1 MKNSFAML
9 TGVLAVSVS
18 SDLAVRIVKLEAA
31 QYKDMKAESFDLTK
45 QATVAE
51 YPVMFDRP
59 TGVNASALANAVIN
73 LGTGSELYKDAVKSV
88 PELANTSFI
97 NGLLNNAMNGDAKSR
112 EVIVKLI
119 NWYNGLGGQ
128 KLMTQKGAAYTV
140 SNLDEPIN
148 TIAVAFTNGGA
159 AKNKVASDYIQARFG
174 AVKTTGDVM
183 KAMDAFGAGLSDSY
197 SKAFAAYDVKLKAP
211 GANLTKL
218 AEFDEIKAV
227 LDGYEAMYSNGASII
242 RKNVLDTSGVT
253 EASVAFFESAVLTGA
268 ADTNGDTSR
277 NEVKRTTKWV
287 DETGKDLAKPE
298 EGPDFK
304 EAKNFPGY
312 KLITSETNGE
322 TKTFK
327 YEKVKE
333 EPKKETVTKWL
344 TPDGKPI
351 KPEQKGDQPAGDIPG
366 YKFKKTEKD
375 PDGNTVHIFEKNVV
389 KTHWLDEAG
398 KELKPSVDGEK
409 PDKEGDDVPGY
420 TLIGTKVLTSEDA
433 ESLKGLNRGYK
444 EGDVLN
450 VYRKK
455 AENKVVTRWVNEK
468 TGEDIKPA
476 QEGSHPDREGDDL
489 PGYRLVTIKTD
500 SNGNVIN
507 NYNKIVKTNWVDKD
521 GNPIKP
527 AEVGEKP
534 HGELPGYKFVETK
547 KDPDGNVI
555 HVFEKD
561 ITTKWVDDKGNPIKE
576 EKGDHPHGEL
586 PGYKYVRTEKDP
598 DGNPVHVFKKVTT
611 NWVDKNGN
619 PIKPAEE
626 GDKPHG
632 DVSHYTFVETK
643 KTPEGDTVHVFEK
656 DITTKWVDDKGNS
669 IKEEKGDH
677 PHGELPGYKY
687 VRTEKD
693 PDGNPVHVFK
703 KVVVTNWVN
712 EANGDKLKPTEEG
725 SHPDL
730 EGDDLPGYTLSSV
743 KVDDKDNVTNNY
755 KKEITTTWVDENGNP
770 IKKEKGDHPHGDLP
784 GYTFVR
790 TDKDKDGN
798 PVHVFKKNVK
808 TNWVDKDGKPIKP
821 AEEGELPHGDL
832 PGYTFLETK
841 KDKDG
846 NVVHV
851 FEKDITT
858 TWVDENGNPLKSE
871 KGDHPHGDLP
881 GYTFVETKKDK
892 DGNPIHVF
900 KKDITTKW
908 VDENGNPLKEEKGE
922 HPHGEIPGYNFVE
935 TTKDK
940 DGNPVHKFKKSTVT
954 RWVDEN
960 GNPIKE
966 EKGEHPH
973 GDLDGYTYIGSEKDK
988 DGNTIHKF
996 HKVKTVTRWV
1006 DEEGKDLQPAKEG
1019 SHPDKEGDDLP
1030 GYKFKETKEVTGEN
1044 GDREVRNT
1052 YTVDAA
1058 TVVTH
1063 YVDENGK
1070 LIKDDVV
1077 GKEFGKK
1084 LDIPGYELIEER
1096 VSKDGKEKMFVYRK
1110 AKAAPAPATSGKQLP
1125 QTGDSSLPLG
1135 LGVLTVGMAGLLARR
1150 RKDEK

>member
-9 TGVLAVSVS
+9 TGVLAVSAG
-18 SDLAVRIVKLEAA
+18 SDLAVRTVKLEAA

-128 KLMTQKGAAYTV
+128 KLMTQKGAVYTV
-140 SNLDEPIN
+140 SNLDEAIN
-148 TIAVAFTNGGA
+148 TITVAFTNGGP

-197 SKAFAAYDVKLKAP
+197 SKAFAAYDAKLKAP
-211 GANLTKL
+211 GANLAKL
-218 AEFDEIKAV
+218 AEFDEIKPV

-268 ADTNGDTSR
+268 PDTNGDTSR

-287 DETGKDLAKPE
+287 DETGKDLTKPE

-304 EAKNFPGY
+304 EAKDFPGY

-327 YEKVKE
+327 YEKIKE
-333 EPKKETVTKWL
+333 EPKKETVTKWV

-351 KPEQKGDQPAGDIPG
+351 KPEQKGNQPAGDIPG

-375 PDGNTVHIFEKNVV
+375 PDGNTVHVFEKNVV

-420 TLIGTKVLTSEDA
+420 TLIGTKVLTPEDA

-507 NYNKIVKTNWVDKD
+507 NYNKIIKTNWVDKD

-534 HGELPGYKFVETK
+534 HGDLPGYKFVETK
-547 KDPDGNVI
+547 KDPDGNIV

-561 ITTKWVDDKGNPIKE
+561 ITTKWVDDKGNP
-576 EKGDHPHGEL
+576 
-586 PGYKYVRTEKDP
+586 
-598 DGNPVHVFKKVTT
+598 
-611 NWVDKNGN
+611 
-619 PIKPAEE
+619 
-626 GDKPHG
+626 
-632 DVSHYTFVETK
+632 
-643 KTPEGDTVHVFEK
+643 
-656 DITTKWVDDKGNS
+656 

-770 IKKEKGDHPHGDLP
+770 LKKEKGDHPHGDLP
-784 GYTFVR
+784 GYTFLR

-808 TNWVDKDGKPIKP
+808 TNWVDMHGKPIKP
-821 AEEGELPHGDL
+821 TEEGELPHGDL

-858 TWVDENGNPLKSE
+858 TWVDENGNPLKKE

-922 HPHGEIPGYNFVE
+922 HPHGEIPGYDFVE

-1110 AKAAPAPATSGKQLP
+1110 AKAAPAPAISGKQLP

>member
-9 TGVLAVSVS
+9 TGVLAVSAS

-51 YPVMFDRP
+51 YSVMFDRP

-97 NGLLNNAMNGDAKSR
+97 NGLLNNAMNGDTKSR

-119 NWYNGLGGQ
+119 SWYNGLGGQ

-197 SKAFAAYDVKLKAP
+197 SKAFAAYDAKLKAP
-211 GANLTKL
+211 GANLAKL
-218 AEFDEIKAV
+218 TEFDEIKPV

-268 ADTNGDTSR
+268 PDTNGDTSR

-420 TLIGTKVLTSEDA
+420 TLIGTKVLTPEDA

-534 HGELPGYKFVETK
+534 HGELPGYKFLETK

-561 ITTKWVDDKGNPIKE
+561 ITTKWVDDKGNP
-576 EKGDHPHGEL
+576 
-586 PGYKYVRTEKDP
+586 
-598 DGNPVHVFKKVTT
+598 
-611 NWVDKNGN
+611 
-619 PIKPAEE
+619 
-626 GDKPHG
+626 
-632 DVSHYTFVETK
+632 
-643 KTPEGDTVHVFEK
+643 
-656 DITTKWVDDKGNS
+656 

-770 IKKEKGDHPHGDLP
+770 IKKEKGDQPHGDLL

-821 AEEGELPHGDL
+821 AGEGELPHGDL
-832 PGYTFLETK
+832 RGYTFLETK

-846 NVVHV
+846 NIVHV
-851 FEKDITT
+851 FEKDIRT

-922 HPHGEIPGYNFVE
+922 HPHGEIPGYDFVE

-1110 AKAAPAPATSGKQLP
+1110 AKAASVPATSGKQLP

>member
-9 TGVLAVSVS
+9 TGVLAFTAGG
-18 SDLAVRIVKLEAA
+18 DLALRSVKLEAA
-31 QYKDMKAESFDLTK
+31 QYKDIKAEGFDLTK

-159 AKNKVASDYIQARFG
+159 AKNKVASDFIQARFG

-197 SKAFAAYDVKLKAP
+197 SKAFAAYDAKLKAP
-211 GANLTKL
+211 GANLAKL
-218 AEFDEIKAV
+218 AEFDEIKPV

-268 ADTNGDTSR
+268 PDTNGDTSR

-287 DETGKDLAKPE
+287 DENGKDLAKSE

-304 EAKNFPGY
+304 EAKEFPGY
-312 KLITSETNGE
+312 KLVTSETNGD

-327 YEKVKE
+327 YEKIKE

-351 KPEQKGDQPAGDIPG
+351 KPEQKGDQPAGDISG

-375 PDGNTVHIFEKNVV
+375 PDGNTVHIFEKNTV

-507 NYNKIVKTNWVDKD
+507 NYNKIVKTNWVDKN

-527 AEVGEKP
+527 AEEGEKP
-534 HGELPGYKFVETK
+534 HGDLPGYKFVETK

-561 ITTKWVDDKGNPIKE
+561 ITTKWVDENGNPLKE
-576 EKGDHPHGEL
+576 EKGDHPHGE
-586 PGYKYVRTEKDP
+586 
-598 DGNPVHVFKKVTT
+598 
-611 NWVDKNGN
+611 
-619 PIKPAEE
+619 
-626 GDKPHG
+626 
-632 DVSHYTFVETK
+632 
-643 KTPEGDTVHVFEK
+643 
-656 DITTKWVDDKGNS
+656 
-669 IKEEKGDH
+669 
-677 PHGELPGYKY
+677 
-687 VRTEKD
+687 
-693 PDGNPVHVFK
+693 
-703 KVVVTNWVN
+703 
-712 EANGDKLKPTEEG
+712 
-725 SHPDL
+725 
-730 EGDDLPGYTLSSV
+730 
-743 KVDDKDNVTNNY
+743 
-755 KKEITTTWVDENGNP
+755 
-770 IKKEKGDHPHGDLP
+770 LP

-798 PVHVFKKNVK
+798 PVHVFKKDVK
-808 TNWVDKDGKPIKP
+808 TKWVDEKGNPIK
-821 AEEGELPHGDL
+821 EESGDQPHGDL
-832 PGYTFLETK
+832 PGYKFVRTE
-841 KDKDG
+841 KDPEG
-846 NVVHV
+846 NTVHV
-851 FEKDITT
+851 FQKVVVTNWINEENGEKIKPTEEGSHPDKEGDDLPGYTLISVKVDDKGNVTNNYKKEVTT
-858 TWVDENGNPLKSE
+858 KWVDEKGNPLKEE
-871 KGDHPHGDLP
+871 KGDHPHGELP

-908 VDENGNPLKEEKGE
+908 IDENGNPLKEEKGDHPHGELPGYTFVRTDKDKDGNPVHVFKKDITTKWIDENGNPLKEEKGE
-922 HPHGEIPGYNFVE
+922 HPYGEIPGYDFVE

-996 HKVKTVTRWV
+996 HKVKTMTRWV

-1030 GYKFKETKEVTGEN
+1030 GYKFKETKDVTLEN

-1077 GKEFGKK
+1077 GKEFAKK
-1084 LDIPGYELIEER
+1084 LDIPGYELVEER
-1096 VSKDGKEKMFVYRK
+1096 VSKDGKEKMYVYRK
-1110 AKAAPAPATSGKQLP
+1110 AKAAPTPVATGKQLP

-1150 RKDEK
+1150 RKEEK

>member
-9 TGVLAVSVS
+9 TGVLAVSAS

-73 LGTGSELYKDAVKSV
+73 LGTGSELYKDAIKSV
-88 PELANTSFI
+88 PELANSSFI

-197 SKAFAAYDVKLKAP
+197 SKAFAAYDAKLKAP
-211 GANLTKL
+211 GANLAKL
-218 AEFDEIKAV
+218 AEFDEIKPV

-268 ADTNGDTSR
+268 PDTNGDTSR
-277 NEVKRTTKWV
+277 NEVKRTTKWI

-420 TLIGTKVLTSEDA
+420 TLIGTKVLTPEDA

-468 TGEDIKPA
+468 NGEDIKPA
-476 QEGSHPDREGDDL
+476 QEGSYPDREGDDL

-507 NYNKIVKTNWVDKD
+507 NYNKIVKTNWIDKD
-521 GNPIKP
+521 GNPIKS

-598 DGNPVHVFKKVTT
+598 DGN
-611 NWVDKNGN
+611 
-619 PIKPAEE
+619 
-626 GDKPHG
+626 
-632 DVSHYTFVETK
+632 S
-643 KTPEGDTVHVFEK
+643 
-656 DITTKWVDDKGNS
+656 
-669 IKEEKGDH
+669 
-677 PHGELPGYKY
+677 
-687 VRTEKD
+687 
-693 PDGNPVHVFK
+693 VHVFK

-858 TWVDENGNPLKSE
+858 TWVDENGNPLKKE

-922 HPHGEIPGYNFVE
+922 HPHGEIPGYDFVE

-1135 LGVLTVGMAGLLARR
+1135 LGVLTVGMAGLLVRR

>member
-9 TGVLAVSVS
+9 TGVLAFTAGG
-18 SDLAVRIVKLEAA
+18 DLALRSVKLEAA
-31 QYKDMKAESFDLTK
+31 QYKDIKAEGFDLTK

-159 AKNKVASDYIQARFG
+159 AKNKVASDFIQARFG

-197 SKAFAAYDVKLKAP
+197 SKAFAAYDAKLKAP
-211 GANLTKL
+211 GANLAKL
-218 AEFDEIKAV
+218 AEFDEIKPV

-268 ADTNGDTSR
+268 PDTNGDTSR

-287 DETGKDLAKPE
+287 DENGKDLAKSE

-304 EAKNFPGY
+304 EAKEFPGY
-312 KLITSETNGE
+312 KLVTSETNGD

-327 YEKVKE
+327 YEKIKE

-351 KPEQKGDQPAGDIPG
+351 KPEQKGDQPAGDISG

-375 PDGNTVHIFEKNVV
+375 PDGNTVHIFEKNTV

-507 NYNKIVKTNWVDKD
+507 NYNKIVKTNWVDKN

-527 AEVGEKP
+527 AEEGEKP
-534 HGELPGYKFVETK
+534 HGDLPGYKFVETK

-561 ITTKWVDDKGNPIKE
+561 ITTKWVDENGNPLKE
-576 EKGDHPHGEL
+576 EKGDHPHGE
-586 PGYKYVRTEKDP
+586 
-598 DGNPVHVFKKVTT
+598 
-611 NWVDKNGN
+611 
-619 PIKPAEE
+619 
-626 GDKPHG
+626 
-632 DVSHYTFVETK
+632 
-643 KTPEGDTVHVFEK
+643 
-656 DITTKWVDDKGNS
+656 
-669 IKEEKGDH
+669 
-677 PHGELPGYKY
+677 
-687 VRTEKD
+687 
-693 PDGNPVHVFK
+693 
-703 KVVVTNWVN
+703 
-712 EANGDKLKPTEEG
+712 
-725 SHPDL
+725 
-730 EGDDLPGYTLSSV
+730 
-743 KVDDKDNVTNNY
+743 
-755 KKEITTTWVDENGNP
+755 
-770 IKKEKGDHPHGDLP
+770 LP

-798 PVHVFKKNVK
+798 PVHVFKKDVK
-808 TNWVDKDGKPIKP
+808 TKWVDEKGNPIK
-821 AEEGELPHGDL
+821 EESGDQPHGDL
-832 PGYTFLETK
+832 PGYKFVRTE
-841 KDKDG
+841 KDPEG
-846 NVVHV
+846 NTVHV
-851 FEKDITT
+851 FQKVVVTNWINEENGEKIKPTEEGSHPDKEGDDLPGYTLISVKVDDKGNVTNNYKKEVTT
-858 TWVDENGNPLKSE
+858 KWVDEKGNLLKEE
-871 KGDHPHGDLP
+871 KGDHPHGELP

-908 VDENGNPLKEEKGE
+908 VDEKGNPLKEEKGEHPHGELPGYTFVETKKDKDGNPVHVFKKDIVTKWVDENGNPLKEEKGE
-922 HPHGEIPGYNFVE
+922 HPHGEIPGYDFVE

-940 DGNPVHKFKKSTVT
+940 DGNPIHKFKKSTVT

-996 HKVKTVTRWV
+996 HKVKTMTRWV

-1030 GYKFKETKEVTGEN
+1030 GYKFKETKDVTLEN

-1077 GKEFGKK
+1077 GKEFAKK
-1084 LDIPGYELIEER
+1084 LDIPGYELVEER
-1096 VSKDGKEKMFVYRK
+1096 VSKDGKEKMYVYRK
-1110 AKAAPAPATSGKQLP
+1110 AKAAPAPVANGKQLP

-1150 RKDEK
+1150 RKEEK

>member
-9 TGVLAVSVS
+9 TGVLAVSTG
-18 SDLAVRIVKLEAA
+18 SDLALRTVKLEAA
-31 QYKDMKAESFDLTK
+31 QYKDMKAEGFDLTK

-59 TGVNASALANAVIN
+59 TGINASALANAVIN

-88 PELANTSFI
+88 PELADTSFI

-128 KLMTQKGAAYTV
+128 KLTTQKGVAYTV

-174 AVKTTGDVM
+174 DVKTTGDVM

-197 SKAFAAYDVKLKAP
+197 SKAFAAYDAKLKAP
-211 GANLTKL
+211 GANLAKL
-218 AEFDEIKAV
+218 SEFDEVKPV

-242 RKNVLDTSGVT
+242 RKNVLDASGVT
-253 EASVAFFESAVLTGA
+253 EASVSFFESAVLTGA
-268 ADTNGDTSR
+268 PDTNGDTSR

-287 DETGKDLAKPE
+287 DENGKDLAKPE

-351 KPEQKGDQPAGDIPG
+351 KPEQKGDQPAGEIPG

-409 PDKEGDDVPGY
+409 PDKEGDDIPGY
-420 TLIGTKVLTSEDA
+420 TLIGTKVLTKEDA
-433 ESLKGLNRGYK
+433 ESLKSLNRGYK

-455 AENKVVTRWVNEK
+455 VENKVVTRWVNEK

-489 PGYRLVTIKTD
+489 PGFRLVSIKTD
-500 SNGNVIN
+500 GNGNVIN
-507 NYNKIVKTNWVDKD
+507 NYDKIIKTNWVDKD

-527 AEVGEKP
+527 AEIGEKP
-534 HGELPGYKFVETK
+534 HGDLPGYKFVETK
-547 KDPDGNVI
+547 KDTDGNVT

-561 ITTKWVDDKGNPIKE
+561 ITTKWVDEKGNPIKE
-576 EKGDHPHGEL
+576 EKGDHPHGEI
-586 PGYKYVRTEKDP
+586 PGYK
-598 DGNPVHVFKKVTT
+598 F
-611 NWVDKNGN
+611 
-619 PIKPAEE
+619 
-626 GDKPHG
+626 
-632 DVSHYTFVETK
+632 
-643 KTPEGDTVHVFEK
+643 
-656 DITTKWVDDKGNS
+656 
-669 IKEEKGDH
+669 
-677 PHGELPGYKY
+677 

-703 KVVVTNWVN
+703 KVVVTDWIN
-712 EANGDKLKPTEEG
+712 ETNGEKLKPTEEG
-725 SHPDL
+725 AHPDK
-730 EGDDLPGYTLSSV
+730 EGDDLPGYTLISV
-743 KVDDKDNVTNNY
+743 KIDDKGNITNNY
-755 KKEITTTWVDENGNP
+755 KKEITTIWVDEKGNP
-770 IKKEKGDHPHGDLP
+770 IKK
-784 GYTFVR
+784 
-790 TDKDKDGN
+790 
-798 PVHVFKKNVK
+798 
-808 TNWVDKDGKPIKP
+808 
-821 AEEGELPHGDL
+821 
-832 PGYTFLETK
+832 
-841 KDKDG
+841 
-846 NVVHV
+846 
-851 FEKDITT
+851 
-858 TWVDENGNPLKSE
+858 E

-892 DGNPIHVF
+892 DGNTIHVFKRIVKTNWVDMHGKPIKPAQEGELPHGDFPGYTFLETKKDSDGNIVHVFEKDITTIWVDEKGNPIKKEKGDHPHGDLPGYTFVETKKDKDGNLIHVF
-900 KKDITTKW
+900 KKDVTTKW
-908 VDENGNPLKEEKGE
+908 VDEK
-922 HPHGEIPGYNFVE
+922 
-935 TTKDK
+935 
-940 DGNPVHKFKKSTVT
+940 
-954 RWVDEN
+954 

-973 GDLDGYTYIGSEKDK
+973 GNLDGYTYIASEKDK

-1006 DEEGKDLQPAKEG
+1006 NEEGKDLQPAKEG

-1030 GYKFKETKEVTGEN
+1030 GYKFKETKEVTLEN

-1110 AKAAPAPATSGKQLP
+1110 AKAAPTSGKQLP

>member
-9 TGVLAVSVS
+9 TGVLAVSAS

-97 NGLLNNAMNGDAKSR
+97 NGLLNNAMNGDTKSR

-148 TIAVAFTNGGA
+148 TIAVAFTNGGT

-197 SKAFAAYDVKLKAP
+197 SKAFAAYDAKLKAP
-211 GANLTKL
+211 GANLAKL
-218 AEFDEIKAV
+218 AEFDEIKPV

-242 RKNVLDTSGVT
+242 RKSVLDTSGVT

-268 ADTNGDTSR
+268 PDTNGDTSR

-598 DGNPVHVFKKVTT
+598 
-611 NWVDKNGN
+611 
-619 PIKPAEE
+619 E
-626 GDKPHG
+626 
-632 DVSHYTFVETK
+632 
-643 KTPEGDTVHVFEK
+643 
-656 DITTKWVDDKGNS
+656 
-669 IKEEKGDH
+669 
-677 PHGELPGYKY
+677 
-687 VRTEKD
+687 
-693 PDGNPVHVFK
+693 GNPVHVFK

-808 TNWVDKDGKPIKP
+808 TNWVDEDGKPIKP

-922 HPHGEIPGYNFVE
+922 HPHGEIPGYDFVE

-1110 AKAAPAPATSGKQLP
+1110 AKAAPVPATSGKQLP

>member
-9 TGVLAVSVS
+9 TGVLAISTG
-18 SDLAVRIVKLEAA
+18 SDLVVRTVKLEAA

-97 NGLLNNAMNGDAKSR
+97 NGLLNNAMNGDTKSR

-197 SKAFAAYDVKLKAP
+197 SKAFAAYDAKLKAP
-211 GANLTKL
+211 GANLAKL
-218 AEFDEIKAV
+218 TEFDEIKPV

-268 ADTNGDTSR
+268 PDTNGDTSR

-420 TLIGTKVLTSEDA
+420 TLIGTKVLTPEDA

-468 TGEDIKPA
+468 NGEDIKPA

-534 HGELPGYKFVETK
+534 HGELPDYKFVETK
-547 KDPDGNVI
+547 KDPEGNVI

-576 EKGDHPHGEL
+576 EKGNHPHGEL

-598 DGNPVHVFKKVTT
+598 
-611 NWVDKNGN
+611 
-619 PIKPAEE
+619 E
-626 GDKPHG
+626 
-632 DVSHYTFVETK
+632 
-643 KTPEGDTVHVFEK
+643 
-656 DITTKWVDDKGNS
+656 
-669 IKEEKGDH
+669 
-677 PHGELPGYKY
+677 
-687 VRTEKD
+687 
-693 PDGNPVHVFK
+693 GNPVHVFK

>member
-9 TGVLAVSVS
+9 TGVLAFTAGG
-18 SDLAVRIVKLEAA
+18 DLAVRSVKLEAA
-31 QYKDMKAESFDLTK
+31 QYKDMKAEGFDLTK

-128 KLMTQKGAAYTV
+128 KLTTQKGAAYTV

-197 SKAFAAYDVKLKAP
+197 SKAFAAYDAKLKAP
-211 GANLTKL
+211 GANLAKL
-218 AEFDEIKAV
+218 AEFDEIKPV

-268 ADTNGDTSR
+268 PDTNGDTSR
-277 NEVKRTTKWV
+277 NEVKRITKWV
-287 DETGKDLAKPE
+287 DENGKDLAKSE

-304 EAKNFPGY
+304 EAKEFPGY
-312 KLITSETNGE
+312 KLVTSETNGD

-327 YEKVKE
+327 YEKIKE

-375 PDGNTVHIFEKNVV
+375 PEGNTVHIFEKNTV

-420 TLIGTKVLTSEDA
+420 TLIGTKVLTAEDA

-455 AENKVVTRWVNEK
+455 SENKVVTRWVNEK

-507 NYNKIVKTNWVDKD
+507 NYNKIVKTNWVDKN

-527 AEVGEKP
+527 AEEGEKP
-534 HGELPGYKFVETK
+534 HGDLPGYKFVETK

-561 ITTKWVDDKGNPIKE
+561 ITTKWVDENGNPLKE
-576 EKGDHPHGEL
+576 EKGDHPHGE
-586 PGYKYVRTEKDP
+586 
-598 DGNPVHVFKKVTT
+598 
-611 NWVDKNGN
+611 
-619 PIKPAEE
+619 
-626 GDKPHG
+626 
-632 DVSHYTFVETK
+632 
-643 KTPEGDTVHVFEK
+643 
-656 DITTKWVDDKGNS
+656 
-669 IKEEKGDH
+669 
-677 PHGELPGYKY
+677 
-687 VRTEKD
+687 
-693 PDGNPVHVFK
+693 
-703 KVVVTNWVN
+703 
-712 EANGDKLKPTEEG
+712 
-725 SHPDL
+725 
-730 EGDDLPGYTLSSV
+730 
-743 KVDDKDNVTNNY
+743 
-755 KKEITTTWVDENGNP
+755 
-770 IKKEKGDHPHGDLP
+770 LP

-798 PVHVFKKNVK
+798 PVHVFKKDVK
-808 TNWVDKDGKPIKP
+808 TKWVDEKGNSIK
-821 AEEGELPHGDL
+821 EEAGDQPHGDL
-832 PGYTFLETK
+832 PGYKFVRTE
-841 KDKDG
+841 KDPDG
-846 NVVHV
+846 NTVHV
-851 FEKDITT
+851 FQKVVVTNWINEDSGEKIKPTEEGSHPDKEGDDLPGYTLTSVKIDDKGNVTNNYKKEVTT
-858 TWVDENGNPLKSE
+858 KWVDENGNPLKEE
-871 KGDHPHGDLP
+871 KGDHPHGELP

-900 KKDITTKW
+900 KKDIVTKW

-922 HPHGEIPGYNFVE
+922 HPHGEIPGYDFVE

-996 HKVKTVTRWV
+996 HKVKTMTRWV
-1006 DEEGKDLQPAKEG
+1006 DGEGKDLQPAKEG

-1030 GYKFKETKEVTGEN
+1030 GYKFKETKDVTLEN

-1077 GKEFGKK
+1077 GKEFAKK
-1084 LDIPGYELIEER
+1084 LDIPGYELVEER
-1096 VSKDGKEKMFVYRK
+1096 VSKDGKEKMYVYRK
-1110 AKAAPAPATSGKQLP
+1110 AKAAPTSVATGKQLP

-1150 RKDEK
+1150 RKEEK

>member
-9 TGVLAVSVS
+9 TGVLAVSAG
-18 SDLAVRIVKLEAA
+18 SDLVLRTVKLEAA
-31 QYKDMKAESFDLTK
+31 QYKDMKAEAFDLTK

-197 SKAFAAYDVKLKAP
+197 SKAFAAYDAKLKAP
-211 GANLTKL
+211 GANLAKL
-218 AEFDEIKAV
+218 AEFDEIKPV

-268 ADTNGDTSR
+268 PDTNGDTSR

-287 DETGKDLAKPE
+287 DEMGKDLAKPE

-312 KLITSETNGE
+312 KLVTSETNGE

-351 KPEQKGDQPAGDIPG
+351 KPEQKGDQPAGEIPG

-507 NYNKIVKTNWVDKD
+507 NYNKIIKTNWVDKD

-561 ITTKWVDDKGNPIKE
+561 ITTKWVDENGNPLKE
-576 EKGDHPHGEL
+576 EKGDHPHGE
-586 PGYKYVRTEKDP
+586 
-598 DGNPVHVFKKVTT
+598 
-611 NWVDKNGN
+611 
-619 PIKPAEE
+619 
-626 GDKPHG
+626 
-632 DVSHYTFVETK
+632 
-643 KTPEGDTVHVFEK
+643 
-656 DITTKWVDDKGNS
+656 
-669 IKEEKGDH
+669 
-677 PHGELPGYKY
+677 
-687 VRTEKD
+687 
-693 PDGNPVHVFK
+693 
-703 KVVVTNWVN
+703 
-712 EANGDKLKPTEEG
+712 
-725 SHPDL
+725 
-730 EGDDLPGYTLSSV
+730 
-743 KVDDKDNVTNNY
+743 
-755 KKEITTTWVDENGNP
+755 
-770 IKKEKGDHPHGDLP
+770 LP

-798 PVHVFKKNVK
+798 PVHVFKKDVK
-808 TNWVDKDGKPIKP
+808 TKWVDEKGNPIK
-821 AEEGELPHGDL
+821 EESGDQPHGDL
-832 PGYTFLETK
+832 PGYKFVRTE
-841 KDKDG
+841 KDPEG
-846 NVVHV
+846 NTVHV
-851 FEKDITT
+851 FQKVVVTNWINEENGEKIKPTEEGSHPDKEGDDLPGYTLISVKVDDKGNVTNNYKKEVTT
-858 TWVDENGNPLKSE
+858 KWVDEKGNPLKEE
-871 KGDHPHGDLP
+871 KGDHPHGELP
-881 GYTFVETKKDK
+881 GYTFVRTDKDK
-892 DGNPIHVF
+892 DGNPVHVF
-900 KKDITTKW
+900 KKDMVTKW
-908 VDENGNPLKEEKGE
+908 VDENGNPLKEERGD
-922 HPHGEIPGYNFVE
+922 HPHGEIPGYDFVE

-1030 GYKFKETKEVTGEN
+1030 GYKLKETKDVALEN

-1096 VSKDGKEKMFVYRK
+1096 VTKDGKEKMFVYRK

-1150 RKDEK
+1150 RKEER

>member
-9 TGVLAVSVS
+9 TGVLAFTVGG
-18 SDLAVRIVKLEAA
+18 DLALRSVKLEAA
-31 QYKDMKAESFDLTK
+31 QYKDIKAEGFDLTK

-159 AKNKVASDYIQARFG
+159 AKNKVASDFIQARFG

-197 SKAFAAYDVKLKAP
+197 SKAFAAYDAKLKAP
-211 GANLTKL
+211 GANLAKL
-218 AEFDEIKAV
+218 AEFDEIKPV

-268 ADTNGDTSR
+268 PDTNGDTSR

-287 DETGKDLAKPE
+287 DENGKDLAKSE

-304 EAKNFPGY
+304 EAKEFPGY
-312 KLITSETNGE
+312 KLVTSETNGD

-327 YEKVKE
+327 YEKIKE

-351 KPEQKGDQPAGDIPG
+351 KPEQKGDQPAGDISG

-375 PDGNTVHIFEKNVV
+375 PDGNTVHIFEKNTV

-507 NYNKIVKTNWVDKD
+507 NYNKIVKTNWVDKN

-527 AEVGEKP
+527 AEEGEKP
-534 HGELPGYKFVETK
+534 HGDLPGYKFVETK

-561 ITTKWVDDKGNPIKE
+561 ITTKWVDENGNPLKE
-576 EKGDHPHGEL
+576 EKGDHPHGE
-586 PGYKYVRTEKDP
+586 
-598 DGNPVHVFKKVTT
+598 
-611 NWVDKNGN
+611 
-619 PIKPAEE
+619 
-626 GDKPHG
+626 
-632 DVSHYTFVETK
+632 
-643 KTPEGDTVHVFEK
+643 
-656 DITTKWVDDKGNS
+656 
-669 IKEEKGDH
+669 
-677 PHGELPGYKY
+677 
-687 VRTEKD
+687 
-693 PDGNPVHVFK
+693 
-703 KVVVTNWVN
+703 
-712 EANGDKLKPTEEG
+712 
-725 SHPDL
+725 
-730 EGDDLPGYTLSSV
+730 
-743 KVDDKDNVTNNY
+743 
-755 KKEITTTWVDENGNP
+755 
-770 IKKEKGDHPHGDLP
+770 LP

-798 PVHVFKKNVK
+798 PVHVFKKDVK
-808 TNWVDKDGKPIKP
+808 TKWVDEKGNPIK
-821 AEEGELPHGDL
+821 EESGDQPHGDL
-832 PGYTFLETK
+832 PGYKFVRTE
-841 KDKDG
+841 KDPEG
-846 NVVHV
+846 NTVHV
-851 FEKDITT
+851 FQKVVVTNWINEENGEKIKPTEEGSHPDKEGDDLPGYTLISVKVDDKGNVTNNYKKEVTT
-858 TWVDENGNPLKSE
+858 KWVDEKGNLLKEE
-871 KGDHPHGDLP
+871 KGDHPHGELP

-908 VDENGNPLKEEKGE
+908 VDEKGNPLKEEKGEHPHGELPGYTFVETKKDKDGNPVHVFKKDIVTKWVDENGNPLKEEKGE
-922 HPHGEIPGYNFVE
+922 HPHGEIPGYDFVE

-940 DGNPVHKFKKSTVT
+940 DGNPIHKFKKSTVT

-996 HKVKTVTRWV
+996 HKVKTMTRWV

-1030 GYKFKETKEVTGEN
+1030 GYKFKETKDVTLEN

-1077 GKEFGKK
+1077 GKEFAKK
-1084 LDIPGYELIEER
+1084 LDIPGYELVEER
-1096 VSKDGKEKMFVYRK
+1096 VSKDGKEKMYVYRK
-1110 AKAAPAPATSGKQLP
+1110 AKAAPAPVATGKQLP

-1150 RKDEK
+1150 RKEEK

>member
-9 TGVLAVSVS
+9 TGVLAVSAS

-73 LGTGSELYKDAVKSV
+73 LGTGSELYKDAIKSV
-88 PELANTSFI
+88 PELANSSFI

-197 SKAFAAYDVKLKAP
+197 SKAFAAYDAKLKAP
-211 GANLTKL
+211 GAKL
-218 AEFDEIKAV
+218 AKLVVFDEIKPV

-253 EASVAFFESAVLTGA
+253 EASVAFFESAVLTGTP
-268 ADTNGDTSR
+268 DTNGDTSR

-420 TLIGTKVLTSEDA
+420 TLIGTKVLTPEDA

-468 TGEDIKPA
+468 TGEDIKQS

-521 GNPIKP
+521 GNSIKS

-598 DGNPVHVFKKVTT
+598 DGN
-611 NWVDKNGN
+611 
-619 PIKPAEE
+619 
-626 GDKPHG
+626 
-632 DVSHYTFVETK
+632 S
-643 KTPEGDTVHVFEK
+643 
-656 DITTKWVDDKGNS
+656 
-669 IKEEKGDH
+669 
-677 PHGELPGYKY
+677 
-687 VRTEKD
+687 
-693 PDGNPVHVFK
+693 VHVFK

-858 TWVDENGNPLKSE
+858 TWVDENGNPLKKE

-922 HPHGEIPGYNFVE
+922 HPHGEIPGYDFVE

>member
-9 TGVLAVSVS
+9 TGVLAFTAGG
-18 SDLAVRIVKLEAA
+18 DLALRSVKLEAA
-31 QYKDMKAESFDLTK
+31 QYKDIKAEGFDLTK

-159 AKNKVASDYIQARFG
+159 AKNKVASDFIQARFG

-197 SKAFAAYDVKLKAP
+197 SKAFAAYDAKLKAP
-211 GANLTKL
+211 GANLAKL
-218 AEFDEIKAV
+218 AEFDEIKPV

-268 ADTNGDTSR
+268 PDTNGDTSR

-287 DETGKDLAKPE
+287 DENGKDLAKSE

-304 EAKNFPGY
+304 EAKEFPGY
-312 KLITSETNGE
+312 KLVTSETNGD

-327 YEKVKE
+327 YEKIKE

-351 KPEQKGDQPAGDIPG
+351 KPEQKGDQPAGDISG

-375 PDGNTVHIFEKNVV
+375 PDGNTVHIFEKNTV

-507 NYNKIVKTNWVDKD
+507 NYNKIVKTNWVDKN

-527 AEVGEKP
+527 AEEGEKP
-534 HGELPGYKFVETK
+534 HGDLPGYKFVETK

-561 ITTKWVDDKGNPIKE
+561 ITTKWVDENGNPLKE
-576 EKGDHPHGEL
+576 EKGDHPHGE
-586 PGYKYVRTEKDP
+586 
-598 DGNPVHVFKKVTT
+598 
-611 NWVDKNGN
+611 
-619 PIKPAEE
+619 
-626 GDKPHG
+626 
-632 DVSHYTFVETK
+632 
-643 KTPEGDTVHVFEK
+643 
-656 DITTKWVDDKGNS
+656 
-669 IKEEKGDH
+669 
-677 PHGELPGYKY
+677 
-687 VRTEKD
+687 
-693 PDGNPVHVFK
+693 
-703 KVVVTNWVN
+703 
-712 EANGDKLKPTEEG
+712 
-725 SHPDL
+725 
-730 EGDDLPGYTLSSV
+730 
-743 KVDDKDNVTNNY
+743 
-755 KKEITTTWVDENGNP
+755 
-770 IKKEKGDHPHGDLP
+770 LP

-798 PVHVFKKNVK
+798 PVHVFKKDVK
-808 TNWVDKDGKPIKP
+808 TKWVDEKGNPIK
-821 AEEGELPHGDL
+821 EESGDQPHGDL
-832 PGYTFLETK
+832 PGYKFVRTE
-841 KDKDG
+841 KDPEG
-846 NVVHV
+846 NTVHV
-851 FEKDITT
+851 FQKVVVTNWINEENGEKIKPTEEGSHPDKEGDDLPGYTLISVKVDDKGNVTNNYKKEVTT
-858 TWVDENGNPLKSE
+858 KWVDEKGNLLKEE
-871 KGDHPHGDLP
+871 KGDHPHGELP

-908 VDENGNPLKEEKGE
+908 VDEKGNPLKEEKGEHPHGELPGYTFVETKKDKDGNPVHVFKKDIVTKWVDENGNPLKEEKGE
-922 HPHGEIPGYNFVE
+922 HPHGEIPGYDFVE

-940 DGNPVHKFKKSTVT
+940 DGNPIHKFKKSTVT

-996 HKVKTVTRWV
+996 HKVKTMTRWV

-1030 GYKFKETKEVTGEN
+1030 GYKFKETKDVTLEN

-1077 GKEFGKK
+1077 GKEFAKK
-1084 LDIPGYELIEER
+1084 LDIPGYELVEER
-1096 VSKDGKEKMFVYRK
+1096 VSKDGKEKMYVYRK
-1110 AKAAPAPATSGKQLP
+1110 AKAAPAPVATGKQLP

-1150 RKDEK
+1150 RKEEK

>member
-9 TGVLAVSVS
+9 TGVLAFTAGG
-18 SDLAVRIVKLEAA
+18 DLALRSVKLEAA
-31 QYKDMKAESFDLTK
+31 QYKDIKAEGFDLTK

-51 YPVMFDRP
+51 YPVMFDIP

-159 AKNKVASDYIQARFG
+159 AKNKVASDFIQARFG

-197 SKAFAAYDVKLKAP
+197 SKAFAAYDAKLKAP
-211 GANLTKL
+211 GANLAKL
-218 AEFDEIKAV
+218 AEFDEIKPV

-268 ADTNGDTSR
+268 PDTNGDTSR

-287 DETGKDLAKPE
+287 DENGKDLAKSE

-304 EAKNFPGY
+304 EAKEFPGY
-312 KLITSETNGE
+312 KLVTSETNGD

-327 YEKVKE
+327 YEKIKE

-351 KPEQKGDQPAGDIPG
+351 KPEQKGDQPAGDISG

-375 PDGNTVHIFEKNVV
+375 PDGNTVHIFEKNTV

-507 NYNKIVKTNWVDKD
+507 NYNKIVKTNWVDKN

-527 AEVGEKP
+527 AEEGEKP
-534 HGELPGYKFVETK
+534 HGDLPGYKFVETK

-561 ITTKWVDDKGNPIKE
+561 ITTKWVDENGNPLKE
-576 EKGDHPHGEL
+576 EKGDHPHGE
-586 PGYKYVRTEKDP
+586 
-598 DGNPVHVFKKVTT
+598 
-611 NWVDKNGN
+611 
-619 PIKPAEE
+619 
-626 GDKPHG
+626 
-632 DVSHYTFVETK
+632 
-643 KTPEGDTVHVFEK
+643 
-656 DITTKWVDDKGNS
+656 
-669 IKEEKGDH
+669 
-677 PHGELPGYKY
+677 
-687 VRTEKD
+687 
-693 PDGNPVHVFK
+693 
-703 KVVVTNWVN
+703 
-712 EANGDKLKPTEEG
+712 
-725 SHPDL
+725 
-730 EGDDLPGYTLSSV
+730 
-743 KVDDKDNVTNNY
+743 
-755 KKEITTTWVDENGNP
+755 
-770 IKKEKGDHPHGDLP
+770 LP

-798 PVHVFKKNVK
+798 PVHVFKKDVK
-808 TNWVDKDGKPIKP
+808 TKWVDEKGNPIK
-821 AEEGELPHGDL
+821 EESGDQPHGDL
-832 PGYTFLETK
+832 PGYKFVRTEKDPEGNTVHVFQKVVVTNWINEENGEKIKPTEEGSHPDKEGDDLPGYTLISVKVDDKGNVTNNYKKEVTTKWVDEKGNLLKEEKGDHPHGELPGYTFVETK

-846 NVVHV
+846 NPIHV
-851 FEKDITT
+851 FKKEVTT
-858 TWVDENGNPLKSE
+858 KWVDENGNPLKEE
-871 KGDHPHGDLP
+871 KGDHPHGELP

-900 KKDITTKW
+900 KKDIVTKW

-922 HPHGEIPGYNFVE
+922 HPHGEIPGYDFVE

-996 HKVKTVTRWV
+996 HKVKTMTRWV

-1019 SHPDKEGDDLP
+1019 SHPDKEGDDLR
-1030 GYKFKETKEVTGEN
+1030 GYKFKETKDVTLEN

-1077 GKEFGKK
+1077 GKEFAKK
-1084 LDIPGYELIEER
+1084 LDIPGYELVEER
-1096 VSKDGKEKMFVYRK
+1096 VSKDGKEKMYVYRK
-1110 AKAAPAPATSGKQLP
+1110 AKAAPTPVATGKQLP

-1150 RKDEK
+1150 RKEEK

>member
-9 TGVLAVSVS
+9 TGVLAFTAGG
-18 SDLAVRIVKLEAA
+18 DLALRSVKLEAA
-31 QYKDMKAESFDLTK
+31 QYKDMKAEGFDLTK

-159 AKNKVASDYIQARFG
+159 AKNKVASDFIQARFG

-197 SKAFAAYDVKLKAP
+197 SKAFAAYDAKLKAP
-211 GANLTKL
+211 GANLAKL
-218 AEFDEIKAV
+218 AEFDEIKPV

-268 ADTNGDTSR
+268 PDTNGDTSR

-287 DETGKDLAKPE
+287 DENGKDLAKSE

-304 EAKNFPGY
+304 EAKEFPGY
-312 KLITSETNGE
+312 KLVTSETNGD

-327 YEKVKE
+327 YEKIKE

-375 PDGNTVHIFEKNVV
+375 PDGNTVHIFEKNTV

-420 TLIGTKVLTSEDA
+420 TLIGTKVLTKEDA

-455 AENKVVTRWVNEK
+455 VENKVVTRWVNEK

-507 NYNKIVKTNWVDKD
+507 NYNKIVKTNWVDKN

-527 AEVGEKP
+527 AEEGEKP
-534 HGELPGYKFVETK
+534 HGDLPGYKFVETK

-561 ITTKWVDDKGNPIKE
+561 ITTKWVDENGNPLKE
-576 EKGDHPHGEL
+576 EKGDHPHGE
-586 PGYKYVRTEKDP
+586 
-598 DGNPVHVFKKVTT
+598 
-611 NWVDKNGN
+611 
-619 PIKPAEE
+619 
-626 GDKPHG
+626 
-632 DVSHYTFVETK
+632 
-643 KTPEGDTVHVFEK
+643 
-656 DITTKWVDDKGNS
+656 
-669 IKEEKGDH
+669 
-677 PHGELPGYKY
+677 
-687 VRTEKD
+687 
-693 PDGNPVHVFK
+693 
-703 KVVVTNWVN
+703 
-712 EANGDKLKPTEEG
+712 
-725 SHPDL
+725 
-730 EGDDLPGYTLSSV
+730 
-743 KVDDKDNVTNNY
+743 
-755 KKEITTTWVDENGNP
+755 
-770 IKKEKGDHPHGDLP
+770 LP

-798 PVHVFKKNVK
+798 PVHVFKKDVK
-808 TNWVDKDGKPIKP
+808 TKWVDEKGNPIK
-821 AEEGELPHGDL
+821 EEAGDQPHGDL
-832 PGYTFLETK
+832 PGYKFVRTE
-841 KDKDG
+841 KDPEG
-846 NVVHV
+846 NTVHV
-851 FEKDITT
+851 FQKVVVTNWINEDNGEKIKPTEEGSHPDKEGDDLPDYTLTSVKIDDKGNVTNNYKKEVTT
-858 TWVDENGNPLKSE
+858 KWIDENGNPLKEE
-871 KGDHPHGDLP
+871 KGDHPHGELP

-908 VDENGNPLKEEKGE
+908 VDENGNPLKEEKGDHPHGELPGYTFVRTDKDKDGNPVHVFKKDITTKWVDENGNPLKEEKGE
-922 HPHGEIPGYNFVE
+922 HPHGEIPGYDFVE

-996 HKVKTVTRWV
+996 HKVKTMTRWV

-1030 GYKFKETKEVTGEN
+1030 GYKFKETKDVTLEN

-1077 GKEFGKK
+1077 GKEFAKK
-1084 LDIPGYELIEER
+1084 LDIPGYELVEER
-1096 VSKDGKEKMFVYRK
+1096 VSKDGKEKMYVYRK
-1110 AKAAPAPATSGKQLP
+1110 TKATPTPVATGKQLP

-1150 RKDEK
+1150 RKEEK

>member
-9 TGVLAVSVS
+9 TGVLAISTG
-18 SDLAVRIVKLEAA
+18 SDLVVRTVKLEAA
-31 QYKDMKAESFDLTK
+31 QYKDMKAEAFDLTK

-88 PELANTSFI
+88 PELGNTSFI
-97 NGLLNNAMNGDAKSR
+97 NGLLNNAMNGDTKSR

-197 SKAFAAYDVKLKAP
+197 SKAFVAYDAKLKAP
-211 GANLTKL
+211 GANLAKL
-218 AEFDEIKAV
+218 AEFDEIKPV

-268 ADTNGDTSR
+268 PDTNGDTSR

-327 YEKVKE
+327 YEKIKE

-351 KPEQKGDQPAGDIPG
+351 KPEQKGDQPAGEIPG

-375 PDGNTVHIFEKNVV
+375 PGGNTVHIFEKNVV

-420 TLIGTKVLTSEDA
+420 TLIGTKVLTTEDA

-534 HGELPGYKFVETK
+534 HGDLPGYTFLETK
-547 KDPDGNVI
+547 KDKDGNV
-555 HVFEKD
+555 
-561 ITTKWVDDKGNPIKE
+561 
-576 EKGDHPHGEL
+576 
-586 PGYKYVRTEKDP
+586 
-598 DGNPVHVFKKVTT
+598 
-611 NWVDKNGN
+611 
-619 PIKPAEE
+619 
-626 GDKPHG
+626 
-632 DVSHYTFVETK
+632 
-643 KTPEGDTVHVFEK
+643 VHVFEK
-656 DITTKWVDDKGNS
+656 DITTTWVDENGNPL
-669 IKEEKGDH
+669 KKEKGDH
-677 PHGELPGYKY
+677 PHGDLPGYKY
-687 VRTEKD
+687 IRTEKD

-712 EANGDKLKPTEEG
+712 EANGGKLKPTEEG

-846 NVVHV
+846 NIVHV

-881 GYTFVETKKDK
+881 GYIFVETKKDK
-892 DGNPIHVF
+892 DGNPVHVF

-908 VDENGNPLKEEKGE
+908 VEENGNPLKEEKGE
-922 HPHGEIPGYNFVE
+922 HPHGEIPGYDFVE

-1006 DEEGKDLQPAKEG
+1006 NEEGKDLQPAKEG

-1030 GYKFKETKEVTGEN
+1030 GYKFKETKEVTVEN

-1096 VSKDGKEKMFVYRK
+1096 LSKDGKEKMFVYRK

>member
-9 TGVLAVSVS
+9 TGVLTASVG
-18 SDLAVRIVKLEAA
+18 SDLLFRTVKLEAA
-31 QYKDMKAESFDLTK
+31 QYKDMKAEAFDLTK

-59 TGVNASALANAVIN
+59 TGVNASALANAVVN

-112 EVIVKLI
+112 EIIVKLI

-128 KLMTQKGAAYTV
+128 KLMTQKGATYTV

-148 TIAVAFTNGGA
+148 TIAVAFTNGGV

-211 GANLTKL
+211 GANLAKL
-218 AEFDEIKAV
+218 AEFNEIKPV

-268 ADTNGDTSR
+268 PDTNGDTSR

-287 DETGKDLAKPE
+287 DETGKDLTKPE

-304 EAKNFPGY
+304 ESKNFPGY

-398 KELKPSVDGEK
+398 KELKSSVDGEK

-420 TLIGTKVLTSEDA
+420 TLIGTKVLTPEDA
-433 ESLKGLNRGYK
+433 ESLKTLNRGYK

-555 HVFEKD
+555 HIFEKD

-576 EKGDHPHGEL
+576 EKGDHPHGDL
-586 PGYKYVRTEKDP
+586 PGYKY
-598 DGNPVHVFKKVTT
+598 
-611 NWVDKNGN
+611 
-619 PIKPAEE
+619 I
-626 GDKPHG
+626 
-632 DVSHYTFVETK
+632 
-643 KTPEGDTVHVFEK
+643 
-656 DITTKWVDDKGNS
+656 
-669 IKEEKGDH
+669 
-677 PHGELPGYKY
+677 
-687 VRTEKD
+687 RTEKD

-846 NVVHV
+846 NIVHV

-881 GYTFVETKKDK
+881 GYIFVETKKDK
-892 DGNPIHVF
+892 DGNPVHVF

-922 HPHGEIPGYNFVE
+922 HPHGEIPGYDFVE

-1006 DEEGKDLQPAKEG
+1006 NEEGKDLQPAKEG

-1030 GYKFKETKEVTGEN
+1030 GYKFKETKEVTVEN

-1096 VSKDGKEKMFVYRK
+1096 LSKDGKEKMFVYRK
-1110 AKAAPAPATSGKQLP
+1110 AKAAPAPTTSGKQLP

>member
-9 TGVLAVSVS
+9 TGVLAVSAS

-197 SKAFAAYDVKLKAP
+197 SKAFAAYDAKLKAP
-211 GANLTKL
+211 GANLAKL
-218 AEFDEIKAV
+218 AEFDEIKPV

-268 ADTNGDTSR
+268 PDTNGDTSR

-287 DETGKDLAKPE
+287 DEIGKDLAKPE

-344 TPDGKPI
+344 TPNGKPI

-420 TLIGTKVLTSEDA
+420 TLIGTKVLTPEDA

-468 TGEDIKPA
+468 TGEDIKSA

-534 HGELPGYKFVETK
+534 HGELPGYKFLETK

-586 PGYKYVRTEKDP
+586 AGYKYVRTEKDP
-598 DGNPVHVFKKVTT
+598 
-611 NWVDKNGN
+611 
-619 PIKPAEE
+619 E
-626 GDKPHG
+626 
-632 DVSHYTFVETK
+632 
-643 KTPEGDTVHVFEK
+643 
-656 DITTKWVDDKGNS
+656 
-669 IKEEKGDH
+669 
-677 PHGELPGYKY
+677 
-687 VRTEKD
+687 
-693 PDGNPVHVFK
+693 GNPVHVFK

-770 IKKEKGDHPHGDLP
+770 LKKEKGDHPHGDLP

-922 HPHGEIPGYNFVE
+922 HPHGEIPGYDFVE

-940 DGNPVHKFKKSTVT
+940 DGDPVHKFKKSTVT

>member
-9 TGVLAVSVS
+9 TGVLAVSAG
-18 SDLAVRIVKLEAA
+18 SDLVLRTVKLEAA
-31 QYKDMKAESFDLTK
+31 QYKDMKAEAFDLTK

-197 SKAFAAYDVKLKAP
+197 SKAFAAYDAKLKAP
-211 GANLTKL
+211 GANLAKL
-218 AEFDEIKAV
+218 AEFDEIKPV

-268 ADTNGDTSR
+268 PDTNGDTSR

-287 DETGKDLAKPE
+287 DEMGKDLAKPE

-312 KLITSETNGE
+312 KLVTSETNGE

-351 KPEQKGDQPAGDIPG
+351 KPEQKGDQPAGEIPG

-507 NYNKIVKTNWVDKD
+507 NYNKIIKTNWVDKD

-561 ITTKWVDDKGNPIKE
+561 ITTKWVDENGNPLKE
-576 EKGDHPHGEL
+576 EKGDHPHGE
-586 PGYKYVRTEKDP
+586 
-598 DGNPVHVFKKVTT
+598 
-611 NWVDKNGN
+611 
-619 PIKPAEE
+619 
-626 GDKPHG
+626 
-632 DVSHYTFVETK
+632 
-643 KTPEGDTVHVFEK
+643 
-656 DITTKWVDDKGNS
+656 
-669 IKEEKGDH
+669 
-677 PHGELPGYKY
+677 
-687 VRTEKD
+687 
-693 PDGNPVHVFK
+693 
-703 KVVVTNWVN
+703 
-712 EANGDKLKPTEEG
+712 
-725 SHPDL
+725 
-730 EGDDLPGYTLSSV
+730 
-743 KVDDKDNVTNNY
+743 
-755 KKEITTTWVDENGNP
+755 
-770 IKKEKGDHPHGDLP
+770 
-784 GYTFVR
+784 
-790 TDKDKDGN
+790 
-798 PVHVFKKNVK
+798 
-808 TNWVDKDGKPIKP
+808 
-821 AEEGELPHGDL
+821 
-832 PGYTFLETK
+832 
-841 KDKDG
+841 
-846 NVVHV
+846 
-851 FEKDITT
+851 
-858 TWVDENGNPLKSE
+858 
-871 KGDHPHGDLP
+871 
-881 GYTFVETKKDK
+881 
-892 DGNPIHVF
+892 
-900 KKDITTKW
+900 
-908 VDENGNPLKEEKGE
+908 
-922 HPHGEIPGYNFVE
+922 IPGYDFVE

-1030 GYKFKETKEVTGEN
+1030 GYKLKETKDVALEN

-1096 VSKDGKEKMFVYRK
+1096 VTKDGKEKMFVYRK

-1150 RKDEK
+1150 RKEER

>member
-9 TGVLAVSVS
+9 TGVLAFTAGG
-18 SDLAVRIVKLEAA
+18 DLALRSVKLEAA
-31 QYKDMKAESFDLTK
+31 QYKDMKAEGFDLTK

-112 EVIVKLI
+112 EVVVKLI

-197 SKAFAAYDVKLKAP
+197 SKAFAAYDAKLKAP
-211 GANLTKL
+211 GANLAKL
-218 AEFDEIKAV
+218 AEFDEIKPV

-242 RKNVLDTSGVT
+242 RKSVLDTSGVT

-268 ADTNGDTSR
+268 PDTNGDTSR

-287 DETGKDLAKPE
+287 DENGKDLAKPE
-298 EGPDFK
+298 EGSDFK
-304 EAKNFPGY
+304 EAKDFPGY
-312 KLITSETNGE
+312 KFITSETNGE

-327 YEKVKE
+327 YEKIKE
-333 EPKKETVTKWL
+333 EPKKETVTKWV

-375 PDGNTVHIFEKNVV
+375 PDGNTVHVFEKNVV

-420 TLIGTKVLTSEDA
+420 TLIGTKVLTPEDA

-527 AEVGEKP
+527 SEVGEKP

-561 ITTKWVDDKGNPIKE
+561 ITTKWVDENGNPLKE
-576 EKGDHPHGEL
+576 EKGDHPHGE
-586 PGYKYVRTEKDP
+586 
-598 DGNPVHVFKKVTT
+598 
-611 NWVDKNGN
+611 
-619 PIKPAEE
+619 
-626 GDKPHG
+626 
-632 DVSHYTFVETK
+632 
-643 KTPEGDTVHVFEK
+643 
-656 DITTKWVDDKGNS
+656 
-669 IKEEKGDH
+669 
-677 PHGELPGYKY
+677 
-687 VRTEKD
+687 
-693 PDGNPVHVFK
+693 
-703 KVVVTNWVN
+703 
-712 EANGDKLKPTEEG
+712 
-725 SHPDL
+725 
-730 EGDDLPGYTLSSV
+730 
-743 KVDDKDNVTNNY
+743 
-755 KKEITTTWVDENGNP
+755 
-770 IKKEKGDHPHGDLP
+770 LP

-798 PVHVFKKNVK
+798 PVHVFKKDVK
-808 TNWVDKDGKPIKP
+808 TKWVDEKGNPIK
-821 AEEGELPHGDL
+821 EESGDQPHGDL
-832 PGYTFLETK
+832 PGYKFVRTE
-841 KDKDG
+841 KDPEG
-846 NVVHV
+846 NTVHV
-851 FEKDITT
+851 FQKVVVTNWINEENGGKIKPTEEGSHPDKEGDDLPGYTLISVKVDDKGNVTNNYKKEVTT
-858 TWVDENGNPLKSE
+858 KWVDEKGNPLKEE
-871 KGDHPHGDLP
+871 KGDHPHGELP

-908 VDENGNPLKEEKGE
+908 IDENGNPLKEEKGDHPHGELPGYTFVRTDKDKDGNPVHVFKKDITTKWIDENGNPLKEEKGE
-922 HPHGEIPGYNFVE
+922 HPHGEIPGYDFVE

-996 HKVKTVTRWV
+996 HKVKTMTRWV

-1030 GYKFKETKEVTGEN
+1030 GYKFKETKDVTLEN

-1077 GKEFGKK
+1077 GKEFAKK
-1084 LDIPGYELIEER
+1084 LDIPGYELVEER
-1096 VSKDGKEKMFVYRK
+1096 VSKDGKEKMYVYRK
-1110 AKAAPAPATSGKQLP
+1110 AKAAPTPVATGKQLP

-1150 RKDEK
+1150 RKEEK